1 MSKKIATFLV
11 LALFILAFSAQA
23 ADYDVELSPEE
34 HMYILDQGDHF
45 PKEFRPV
52 LRDINRNHY
61 NYSSNE
67 VATMVISSYEVI
79 QKENPDVS
87 IYETLKDV
95 ERYSE
100 DELGIDLSTYIVA
113 YIRSQVK

>member
-11 LALFILAFSAQA
+11 LGLFILVFSAQA
-23 ADYDVELSPEE
+23 QQYEVELSPEE

-52 LRDINRNHY
+52 LRDVNRNHY
-61 NYSSNE
+61 NYSRDE

-87 IYETLKDV
+87 IYDTLKDI

>member
-1 MSKKIATFLV
+1 MAKKIATFLV
-11 LALFILAFSAQA
+11 LGLFLLGFYAQA
-23 ADYDVELSPEE
+23 QQYEVELSAEE
-34 HMYILDQGDHF
+34 HMYILDKGDHF

-61 NYSSNE
+61 NYSKNE
-67 VATMVISSYEVI
+67 VATMIISSYEVI

-100 DELGIDLSTYIVA
+100 DELGIDLSTYIIA
-113 YIRSQVK
+113 YIRSQLK